1 MRMAVC
7 TNDIT
12 RVTSVCGEETAHI
25 FTKLVVLKN
34 RNSPE
39 SERFPSAGR
48 AHVAL
53 LEDKGSVSNTHISG
67 ISQPLVNASPGVLKH
82 SSSSHR
88 NCVYMCVYGT
98 YACKRAKTNT

>member
-1 MRMAVC
+1 M
-7 TNDIT
+7 TLT
-12 RVTSVCGEETAHI
+12 RVTSVCGEEDAHI
-25 FTKLVVLKN
+25 LTKLVVLKI

-48 AHVAL
+48 ANVAL
-53 LEDKGSVSNTHISG
+53 LEDKGSVPSTRISG

-98 YACKRAKTNT
+98 YACKRANTNT